1 MYIYSLKLSPICNQ
15 EGNSPQD
22 ISKISQR
29 EFLHKLRTLS
39 QGSIADISGS
49 RAKWSCWEVKIYT
62 KRKVTFKHLQC
73 LSKLSSKEIVS
84 YKMEACAVNFFV

>member
-1 MYIYSLKLSPICNQ
+1 MYTLSNFLRFVTRRETP
-15 EGNSPQD
+15 P
-22 ISKISQR
+22 KIFPRLVR